1 MTPEEFRRALQDHGI
16 ELTDQQM
23 TQFAIYYEDLVA
35 TNEHVNLT
43 AITDQKRS
51 LSQAFFMTR

>member
-35 TNEHVNLT
+35 TTEHVNLT
-43 AITDQKRS
+43 AITDQK
-51 LSQAFFMTR
+51 